1 MNNPA
6 RYIGNATLRKGNYM
20 FINNDLSLTRKKN
33 KNRFVGVA
41 MLFITSTCCDR
52 HEARI
57 HHLQSH
63 KGQLSDQKINA

>member
-1 MNNPA
+1 
-6 RYIGNATLRKGNYM
+6 
-20 FINNDLSLTRKKN
+20 
-33 KNRFVGVA
+33 VGVA

>member
-6 RYIGNATLRKGNYM
+6 RHIGNAMLFKGNYM
-20 FINNDLSLTRKKN
+20 FINDDLSMTRKKN

-52 HEARI
+52 YEASI
-57 HHLQSH
+57 HHLQSY
-63 KGQLSDQKINA
+63 KG